1 MEAKSQLSSAERVTQ
16 YMKKTELAKAK
27 EFDLL
32 NREDYI
38 QRLLE
43 KRKAKTSTATVHGPI
58 INWVGMVENDEEAE
72 EVKPLED
79 KAKEDESQ
87 EEGSDKGKPRPNAAS
102 ARRRPLYR

>member
-1 MEAKSQLSSAERVTQ
+1 MKRDVPDEYGEVIALAAQDGNPTRALARVTQ

-43 KRKAKTSTATVHGPI
+43 KRKS
-58 INWVGMVENDEEAE
+58 
-72 EVKPLED
+72 ED
-79 KAKEDESQ
+79 S
-87 EEGSDKGKPRPNAAS
+87 P
-102 ARRRPLYR
+102 